1 MSYYRGICNFC
12 GTGCGHL
19 LQVEDNR
26 VRGVYPL
33 PGHPLSRGRLCV
45 RGWHIHEL
53 LQTEERITRPLIR
66 DGDSFRPVS
75 YEEAI
80 EFTASRLKN
89 FSGREVAC
97 LGSPRASNEENYLF
111 GKFARAVMKSNNLSL
126 TSDAGLEESARILL
140 EGCGFPA
147 MTGSLSELR
156 QADFIMVVGGD
167 LTKQNPIIASEIHFA
182 RRSGAFLATISPRK
196 TQMARLSQKHLRPNP
211 GTIWL
216 LLEALA
222 RALQT
227 EGLVKAGY
235 LEDKIENSRQYL
247 DYLDSLDL
255 KQVSEWTGVEEQ
267 EIILL
272 ARKFYESES
281 AYIFYPVGIQSLDRR
296 SMSALLNLFLLAG
309 KPDRPAGGLC
319 PVTGISNLLGSL
331 DMGVSPVFLPGY
343 FPVDNEDSWQR
354 LEELWQV
361 SLDRTPGQNAGA
373 CLLENQSLRALLV
386 VDHDE
391 EIIRH
396 INRIRE
402 LDFVVYFGAYQN
414 AFAGLAHVVFPRLNY
429 VEGDGTYT
437 NSERRVQLSQKKVE
451 PPPGI
456 RPLWE
461 TLSRLAGALGQPW
474 PYKSAEDV
482 MAEISRVVPQYSG
495 LSYEKLR
502 ASLGI
507 KWPVDDRHPG
517 GTEFLLAGETG
528 RRFRFVFDRNLDRYQ
543 NLYSGAENRFPFKL
557 VVGRSNYFW
566 HQNSVMK
573 RTFIPKR
580 EYNALLL
587 LYPKGFVEISEE
599 DARALGLR
607 EKQPV
612 RIISEAAEI
621 KLAAR
626 ISPDILPG
634 MLYIPYFIEEMISGF
649 LHRQVS
655 DLEKNE
661 EFFLPVRLEKVE

>member
-1 MSYYRGICNFC
+1 MPYHRGICNFC

-19 LQVEDNR
+19 LQVENNR

-66 DGDSFRPVS
+66 EGDRYRAVS
-75 YEEAI
+75 YDEAI
-80 EFTASRLKN
+80 DFAARRLKN
-89 FSGREVAC
+89 FSGHEVAF

-126 TSDAGLEESARILL
+126 SSDAGLEESARILL
-140 EGCGFPA
+140 EGCGWPA
-147 MTGSLSELR
+147 MTASLSELR

-182 RRSGAFLATISPRK
+182 SRSGAFLVTISPRR

-211 GTIWL
+211 GTTWL

-227 EGLVKAGY
+227 EGLVNGNHLGERVENASQYFEY
-235 LEDKIENSRQYL
+235 LE
-247 DYLDSLDL
+247 SLDL
-255 KQVSEWTGVEEQ
+255 KQASELTGVDEK
-267 EIILL
+267 EIVGL

-281 AYIFYPVGIQSLDRR
+281 AYAFYPVGIQSLDRR
-296 SMSALLNLFLLAG
+296 SMSALFNLFLMTG
-309 KPDRPAGGLC
+309 KLVRPAGGLC

-331 DMGVSPVFLPGY
+331 DMGVSPAFLPGY
-343 FPVDNEDSWQR
+343 LPTDRGDSWKR
-354 LEELWQV
+354 FEELWQV
-361 SLDRTPGQNAGA
+361 RLDRWPGKSVGA
-373 CLLENQSLRALLV
+373 CLQEDQSLRALLV

-391 EIIRH
+391 EIIRQAS
-396 INRIRE
+396 RIKE
-402 LDFVVYFGAYQN
+402 LDFVVYFGAYRN
-414 AFAGLAHVVFPRLNY
+414 AFAGLASVIFPRLNY

-451 PPPGI
+451 PPSEI

-461 TLSRLAGALGQPW
+461 ILSELAGALGHPW
-474 PYKSAEDV
+474 AYKSAEEV
-482 MAEISRVVPQYSG
+482 MAEISRTVPQYSG
-495 LSYEKLR
+495 LSYDKLR

-507 KWPVDDRHPG
+507 KWPVDEQNPG
-517 GTEFLLAGETG
+517 GTEFPLAGEPG
-528 RRFRFVFDRNLDRYQ
+528 RRFKFIFGRTREQLKG
-543 NLYSGAENRFPFKL
+543 LSSGFEDRFPFKL

-587 LYPKGFVEISEE
+587 LYPKGFVEISAD

-612 RIISEAAEI
+612 RIVSEAAEI
-621 KLAAR
+621 SLAVR

-634 MLYIPYFIEEMISGF
+634 MLYIPYFIEEMVSGF

-655 DLEKNE
+655 ELEKNE
-661 EFFLPVRLEKVE
+661 EFFLPVRLEKLE

>member
-19 LQVEDNR
+19 LEVEGNR

-66 DGDSFRPVS
+66 EGSSFRPVT
-75 YEEAI
+75 YDEAI
-80 EFTASRLKN
+80 DFTAGHLKN
-89 FSGREVAC
+89 FSGSEVAF

-147 MTGSLSELR
+147 MTGSLSALR
-156 QADFIMVVGGD
+156 QADFILVVGGD

-182 RRSGAFLATISPRK
+182 RRAGAFLATVSPRK

-211 GTIWL
+211 GTMWL

-222 RALQT
+222 RALQI
-227 EGLVKAGY
+227 EGLVKVDHLEGQVENARLY
-235 LEDKIENSRQYL
+235 LEYL
-247 DYLDSLDL
+247 ESLDL
-255 KQVSEWTGVEEQ
+255 RQAWDRTGVEEK
-267 EIILL
+267 EIISL
-272 ARKFYESES
+272 ARKFFESES
-281 AYIFYPVGIQSLDRR
+281 AYAFYPVGIQSLDRR
-296 SMSALLNLFLLAG
+296 SMSALFNLFLLSG
-309 KPDRPAGGLC
+309 KLDRSAGGIC

-331 DMGVSPVFLPGY
+331 DMGVSPDFLPGY
-343 FPVDNEDSWQR
+343 FLADNEASWKR
-354 LEELWQV
+354 FEELWQV
-361 SLDRTPGQNAGA
+361 TLSRTPGKSAGA

-396 INRIRE
+396 VNRIKE
-402 LDFVVYFGAYQN
+402 LEFVVYFGAYQN
-414 AFAGLAHVVFPRLNY
+414 AFAGLASVIFPRLNY
-429 VEGDGTYT
+429 VEGEGTYT

-451 PPPGI
+451 PPAGI
-456 RPLWE
+456 KPLWE
-461 TLSRLAGALGQPW
+461 ILSRLASALGQSW
-474 PYKSAEDV
+474 PYKSAEEI

-495 LSYEKLR
+495 LTHEKLR
-502 ASLGI
+502 ARLGI
-507 KWPVDDRHPG
+507 KWPVDDQRPG
-517 GTEFLLAGETG
+517 GTEFPLAGETG
-528 RRFRFVFDRNLDRYQ
+528 RRFRFVLDRTGDRFQ
-543 NLYSGAENRFPFKL
+543 DLPSGAESRFPFKL

-566 HQNSVMK
+566 HQNSIMK

-580 EYNALLL
+580 EYHALLL
-587 LYPKGFVEISEE
+587 LYPGGFVEVSEE

-612 RIISEAAEI
+612 RIVSEAAEI

-634 MLYIPYFIEEMISGF
+634 MLYIPYFIEEMIPGF

-655 DLEKNE
+655 ELEKYE

>member
-1 MSYYRGICNFC
+1 VSYYRGICNFC

-19 LQVEDNR
+19 LQVEGNR

-66 DGDSFRPVS
+66 EGNSFRPVS
-75 YEEAI
+75 YDEAI
-80 EFTASRLKN
+80 DFTASRLKT
-89 FSGREVAC
+89 FSGSELAF

-147 MTGSLSELR
+147 MTGSLSALR
-156 QADFIMVVGGD
+156 QADFILVVGGD

-182 RRSGAFLATISPRK
+182 RRSGAFVATISPRK
-196 TQMARLSQKHLRPNP
+196 TQMARLSQQHLRPNP

-227 EGLVKAGY
+227 EGLVLIDN
-235 LEDKIENSRQYL
+235 LEERVENARQYL
-247 DYLDSLDL
+247 EYLDSLDL
-255 KQVSEWTGVEEQ
+255 KQASALTGVEEQ
-267 EIILL
+267 EIIRL
-272 ARKFYESES
+272 ARKFYESKS
-281 AYIFYPVGIQSLDRR
+281 AYAFYPVGIQSLDRR
-296 SMSALLNLFLLAG
+296 SISALLNLFLLAG
-309 KPDRPAGGLC
+309 KLDRPAGGIC

-331 DMGVSPVFLPGY
+331 DMGVSPAFLPGY
-343 FPVDNEDSWQR
+343 FPADDEASWKR

-361 SLDRTPGQNAGA
+361 RLDRKPGKSAAA
-373 CLLENQSLRALLV
+373 CLQEDQSLKALLV

-396 INRIRE
+396 VNRIKE
-402 LDFVVYFGAYQN
+402 LEFVVYFGAYQN
-414 AFAGLAHVVFPRLNY
+414 AFASLATVIFPRLNY
-429 VEGDGTYT
+429 IEGDGTYT

-451 PPPGI
+451 PPAGI
-456 RPLWE
+456 KPMWE
-461 TLSRLAGALGQPW
+461 ILSRLASALGQPW
-474 PYKSAEDV
+474 PYKSAEEI

-495 LSYEKLR
+495 LSHEKLR
-502 ASLGI
+502 ASLGLR
-507 KWPVDDRHPG
+507 WPVDDRHPG
-517 GTEFLLAGETG
+517 GTEFPLAEETG
-528 RRFRFVFDRNLDRYQ
+528 RRFKFVFEGSADRRQ
-543 NLYSGAENRFPFKL
+543 NLHSGEAGRFPFKL

-587 LYPKGFVEISEE
+587 LYPGGFVEVSEE

-612 RIISEAAEI
+612 RIVSEAAEL
-621 KLAAR
+621 KLATR

-634 MLYIPYFIEEMISGF
+634 MLYIPYFIEEMIPGF

-655 DLEKNE
+655 ELEKNE

>member
-19 LQVEDNR
+19 LQVENNR

-53 LQTEERITRPLIR
+53 LQTEERITRPMIKE
-66 DGDSFRPVS
+66 GDSFRPVS

-89 FSGREVAC
+89 FRGREVAC

-156 QADFIMVVGGD
+156 QAEFIMVVGGD

-227 EGLVKAGY
+227 EGLVKADY
-235 LEDKIENSRQYL
+235 LDDKIENARQYL
-247 DYLDSLDL
+247 EYLDSLHL
-255 KQVSEWTGVEEQ
+255 KQVSELTGVEEQ

-281 AYIFYPVGIQSLDRR
+281 AYVFYPVGIQSLDRR

-309 KPDRPAGGLC
+309 KPGRPAGGLC

-331 DMGVSPVFLPGY
+331 DMGVSPAFLPGY
-343 FPVDNEDSWQR
+343 FPADKEISWKR

-361 SLDRTPGQNAGA
+361 SLDRTPGQSAGS

-396 INRIRE
+396 INRIKE

-414 AFAGLAHVVFPRLNY
+414 AFAGLASVVFPRLSY
-429 VEGDGTYT
+429 VEEDGTYT

-451 PPPGI
+451 PPAGI

-474 PYKSAEDV
+474 PYKSAEDI

-502 ASLGI
+502 ASPGI
-507 KWPVDDRHPG
+507 KWPVDDLHLS
-517 GTEFLLAGETG
+517 GTEYLLAEEAGC
-528 RRFRFVFDRNLDRYQ
+528 RFRFVFDRSPDRFQ
-543 NLYSGAENRFPFKL
+543 NISSVNEGRFPFKL

-649 LHRQVS
+649 LHHQAS